1 MEGKGKY
8 PAIIHTPAER
18 NARLYQ
24 YLLSIG
30 LVVSPVFEKG
40 TSNILYMHVQTDSG
54 SKPRVPEE
62 LIPFGS
68 VNSPMDS
75 LKVTQDS
82 SSTSSLGD
90 NVIDFQ
96 TKI

>member
-1 MEGKGKY
+1 MEGKEEF
-8 PAIIHTPAER
+8 PAIIHTPKER

-30 LVVSPVFEKG
+30 LVVSAIFEKG
-40 TSNILYMHVQTDSG
+40 TSNILYMHVQTNSG
-54 SKPRVPEE
+54 SESRVPEE
-62 LIPFGS
+62 LSTFGS

-82 SSTSSLGD
+82 SSASGLWD
-90 NVIDFQ
+90 NVINFP
-96 TKI
+96 TKV

>member
-1 MEGKGKY
+1 MEGKESF
-8 PAIIHTPAER
+8 PAIIHTPKER

-54 SKPRVPEE
+54 SKPRVLEE
-62 LIPFGS
+62 LSPFDS
-68 VNSPMDS
+68 VNSPMES
-75 LKVTQDS
+75 LKIAQDS
-82 SSTSSLGD
+82 SSASSLGD
-90 NVIDFQ
+90 NVIDFPA
-96 TKI
+96 KI